1 MVRKLFTLI
10 IICAATTLVAAQ
22 SFDTLKRST
31 GRSEL
36 YSTVEKAL
44 AGQTPVSSA
53 RETIISATSLT
64 EPYNGKTPIYLILD
78 YIARHPKSDCAV
90 AEELLGAFIA
100 NKNFDV
106 NMRYSSLMPPLSY
119 LIRTNYD
126 FLGEKYSADYISDN
140 VLRMLI
146 EAGASV
152 NTYNS
157 DGSSLLTFASKTHN
171 KYLQDYFLQQNIDLH
186 HTDKQGNDETYRI
199 IAGGDLAL
207 LKRLV
212 DEERIKIDFFK
223 LRNEPKDIEQY
234 PAMYDYLANICS
246 QQVSSYDEVCL
257 YRQKFNLRKNLV
269 QDKYQA
275 LAQAEC
281 NAARSFSDVLN
292 VEKKYPDMTTM
303 TSSRKRAIYDRDC
316 QSLKD
321 FYKKS
326 LEASKSNTLQTVSDN
341 GVVSDFINNYKN
353 YDPANQMTLA
363 RGLEQYITVCRALKI
378 DVHQKLWSEYDD
390 GVFFG
395 LLSKHKIEFH
405 DWTVNSINNL
415 LSKAERICGSKS
427 NWGYDNFW
435 TKALPELANRR
446 SQFSENV
453 EVNRKEYDKALADY
467 QIRKAAE
474 LANAGSSSSSSSYSS
489 RDDDEEDEVK
499 EDKREE
505 RQSSSSSIDPES
517 VEIPNWKIDRKKEI
531 DTNGSFNILNQAGWI
546 YYISF
551 DEGWM
556 SCTIETHNSVK
567 GGFWSDTV
575 GEYYDSL
582 ENAVAASYVMKKYL
596 KKRKKGLR

>member
-31 GRSEL
+31 GKSTLFAITERALIGDVSPSSCKEAITSEQL
-36 YSTVEKAL
+36 K
-44 AGQTPVSSA
+44 Q
-53 RETIISATSLT
+53 
-64 EPYNGKTPIYLILD
+64 PYNGKTPIYLVMD
-78 YIARHPKSDCAV
+78 YLATHPKAECAV
-90 AEELLGAFIA
+90 AEQVLDVFLSHPS
-100 NKNFDV
+100 FDV
-106 NMRYSSLMPPLSY
+106 NMRYSALTPPLAY
-119 LIRTNYD
+119 LIRKNYD
-126 FLGEKYSADYISDN
+126 FLNGEFSTEYISDS
-140 VLRMLI
+140 VIRKLI

-157 DGSSLLTFASKTHN
+157 DGSSLMTFASKTHN

-186 HTDKQGNDETYRI
+186 HTDKQGNDETYKI

-212 DEERIKIDFFK
+212 DEGRIKIDFFK
-223 LRNEPKDIEQY
+223 LRNNPKDIEQY

-453 EVNRKEYDKALADY
+453 EVNRQEYNKALADY

-474 LANAGSSSSSSSYSS
+474 LANAGSSSSSSYSS
-489 RDDDEEDEVK
+489 RNDE
-499 EDKREE
+499 REE
-505 RQSSSSSIDPES
+505 EKPSRSSSSIDPET
-517 VEIPNWKIDRKKEI
+517 VEIPGWKIEKQERRNETILLSKRIVYEI
-531 DTNGSFNILNQAGWI
+531 R
-546 YYISF
+546 F
-551 DEGWM
+551 DDGKT
-556 SCTIETHNSVK
+556 CTIVK
-567 GGFWSDTV
+567 NEEDNDYFSESAG
-575 GEYYDSL
+575 DSYNTI
-582 ENAVAASYVMKKYL
+582 ENAVAASYVMKKYG
-596 KKRKKGLR
+596 KKRKHGMRLFGFNYHE

>member
-31 GRSEL
+31 GKSTLFAITERALIGDVSPSSCKEAITSEQL
-36 YSTVEKAL
+36 K
-44 AGQTPVSSA
+44 Q
-53 RETIISATSLT
+53 
-64 EPYNGKTPIYLILD
+64 PYNGKTPIYLVMD
-78 YIARHPKSDCAV
+78 YLATHPKAECAV
-90 AEELLGAFIA
+90 AEQVLDVFLSHPS
-100 NKNFDV
+100 FDV
-106 NMRYSSLMPPLSY
+106 NMRYSALTPPLAY
-119 LIRTNYD
+119 LIRKNYD
-126 FLGEKYSADYISDN
+126 FLNGEFSTEYISDS
-140 VLRMLI
+140 VIRKLI

-157 DGSSLLTFASKTHN
+157 DGSSLMTFASKTHN

-212 DEERIKIDFFK
+212 DEGRIKIDFFK
-223 LRNEPKDIEQY
+223 LRNNPKDIEQY
-234 PAMYDYLANICS
+234 PAMYDYLANICA

-363 RGLEQYITVCRALKI
+363 RGLEQYITVCRALNI

-474 LANAGSSSSSSSYSS
+474 LANAGSSYSSSSS
-489 RDDDEEDEVK
+489 
-499 EDKREE
+499 
-505 RQSSSSSIDPES
+505 SSSSGSGNSVDVPKIKEFKRGDHGRKMDSDYDYTDDDTYVFDDGTSIKVFHRYRDGGGHS
-517 VEIPNWKIDRKKEI
+517 SFLSL
-531 DTNGSFNILNQAGWI
+531 GSSLNYYYHSGDSDKHYKTAEDAARAGWV
-546 YYISF
+546 Y
-551 DEGWM
+551 
-556 SCTIETHNSVK
+556 
-567 GGFWSDTV
+567 
-575 GEYYDSL
+575 
-582 ENAVAASYVMKKYL
+582 KKKDGL
-596 KKRKKGLR
+596 VRTKGLIDD

>member
-31 GRSEL
+31 GKSTLFAITERALIGDVSPSSCKEAITSEQL
-36 YSTVEKAL
+36 K
-44 AGQTPVSSA
+44 Q
-53 RETIISATSLT
+53 
-64 EPYNGKTPIYLILD
+64 PYNGKTPIYLVMD
-78 YIARHPKSDCAV
+78 YLATHPKAECAV
-90 AEELLGAFIA
+90 AEQVLDVFLSHPS
-100 NKNFDV
+100 FDV
-106 NMRYSSLMPPLSY
+106 NMRYSALTPPLAY
-119 LIRTNYD
+119 LIRKNYD
-126 FLGEKYSADYISDN
+126 FLNGEFSTEYISDS
-140 VLRMLI
+140 VIRKLI

-157 DGSSLLTFASKTHN
+157 DGSSLMTFASKTHN

-234 PAMYDYLANICS
+234 PAMYDYLANICA
-246 QQVSSYDEVCL
+246 QQVSSYDEISL

-405 DWTVNSINNL
+405 DWTVNSVYNL
-415 LSKAERICGSKS
+415 LSNAERICGSKS

-489 RDDDEEDEVK
+489 RNDE
-499 EDKREE
+499 REE
-505 RQSSSSSIDPES
+505 EKPSRSSSSIDPET
-517 VEIPNWKIDRKKEI
+517 VEIPGWKIEKQERRNETILSNNRIVYEI
-531 DTNGSFNILNQAGWI
+531 R
-546 YYISF
+546 F
-551 DEGWM
+551 DDGKR
-556 SCTIETHNSVK
+556 CTIVK
-567 GGFWSDTV
+567 DEVYNDYFSESAG
-575 GEYYDSL
+575 DSYNTI
-582 ENAVAASYVMKKYL
+582 ENAVAASYVMKKYG
-596 KKRKKGLR
+596 KKRKHGMRLFGFNYHE